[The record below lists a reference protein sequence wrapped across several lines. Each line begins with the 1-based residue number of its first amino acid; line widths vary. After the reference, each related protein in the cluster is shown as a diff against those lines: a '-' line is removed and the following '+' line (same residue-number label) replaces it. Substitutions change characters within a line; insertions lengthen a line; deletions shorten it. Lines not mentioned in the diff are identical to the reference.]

1 MSVDNLDEFLREDGQ
16 IDTSEFGELCSIIPK
31 NVVAAL
37 EAEGRLAEIY
47 SLTLLAKQIKEKDEE
62 LRDARQERHDNERE
76 KNSDTEQYQD
86 IASKLESLDGTASMS
101 MMADLLLDVHKNGVI
116 PEKKKK
122 IFDETDYSDKSVF
135 RIAPDVSCSSNRLFA
150 TFTIGDLRI
159 RAGQIGFQQ
168 KDPFI
173 QMFFGPKDKP
183 ESFLF
188 TDDGVFYAQPES
200 FKTRRDVGI
209 SRENMTPIEITA
221 TDSVEM
227 LTELL
232 NNVPNEKT
240 RNDLLNC
247 FNTLLVCAGRKTVL
261 PSKDS
266 RDAEIERLKSQLD
279 LSLFLHEIEEGT
291 PQTDQ
296 RNENARLRAEN
307 ARLQSENN
315 KLKEENEDLKSEVDR
330 SNFRA
335 ATIFAKA
342 TEVIGKIP
350 FFKNKAL
357 REFRAALPPAT
368 TDTPPKT
375 TSETQKKSFHESI
388 KVDPSKLQTVQKPQK
403 QAEIEPFDRSE

>member
-1 MSVDNLDEFLREDGQ
+1 MSVDNLDEFLRDGQ
-16 IDTSEFGELCSIIPK
+16 IDTSEFGKLCSIIPK
-31 NVVAAL
+31 EVVATLANK
-37 EAEGRLAEIY
+37 GRPADIY
-47 SLTLLAKQIKEKDEE
+47 SLALLAKQIEEKDEE
-62 LRDARQERHDNERE
+62 LREARQERHDNERE
-76 KNSDTEQYQD
+76 KNSDTEQYQN
-86 IASKLESLDGTASMS
+86 IASKLEGLDGTASMS
-101 MMADLLLDVHKNGVI
+101 MMRDLLLDVHKNGVI
-116 PEKKKK
+116 PEQKEK

-173 QMFFGPKDKP
+173 QMFFGPEDKP

-188 TDDGVFYAQPES
+188 TKDGVFHDQTES

-209 SRENMTPIEITA
+209 STNRENMTPIEITA
-221 TDSVEM
+221 KDSAGM

-232 NNVPNEKT
+232 NNVPNEET
-240 RNDLLNC
+240 RNNLLNN
-247 FNTLLVCAGRKTVL
+247 FNTLLVSAKRKTIS
-261 PSKDS
+261 PSRDS
-266 RDAEIERLKSQLD
+266 RDAEIE
-279 LSLFLHEIEEGT
+279 EGI

-296 RNENARLRAEN
+296 SDKNARLQAEN
-307 ARLQSENN
+307 ARLQAENARLQAENARSQSENA
-315 KLKEENEDLKSEVDR
+315 KLKEVNEGLKSEVDR

-335 ATIFAKA
+335 ASIFAKA

-357 REFRAALPPAT
+357 REFRAALPPAP

-375 TSETQKKSFHESI
+375 TSETQKNSFNESI
-388 KVDPSKLQTVQKPQK
+388 KVDPSKLQTVQKQPK